1 MISEL
6 VCRGVV
12 SSPGDSGVVEL
23 LGVVR
28 CSVVRSL
35 GVVSGG
41 DPGGEGR
48 WWSLGCTVVRS
59 SNPILC
65 ISLGLTSE

>member
-1 MISEL
+1 MISAL
-6 VCRGVV
+6 VCRGVD
-12 SSPGDSGVVEL
+12 SSSGDSGAVEL

-28 CSVVRSL
+28 RSVTRSL

-48 WWSLGCTVVRS
+48 
-59 SNPILC
+59 
-65 ISLGLTSE
+65 